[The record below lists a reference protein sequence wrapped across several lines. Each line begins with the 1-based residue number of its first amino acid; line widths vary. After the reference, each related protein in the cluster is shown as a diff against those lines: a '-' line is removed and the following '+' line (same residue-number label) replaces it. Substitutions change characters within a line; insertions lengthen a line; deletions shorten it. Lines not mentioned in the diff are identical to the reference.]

1 MKSFCLHAIGRGMVY
16 IQYALPNTC
25 SLAKLNEMV
34 SRNLSEF
41 EDACIDG
48 KRSFRALRGW
58 WLKQWITRL
67 FHGGSMVKN
76 LPSMQ
81 ETWVR
86 SLDWEDPME
95 KGMKT
100 HPFSCLENS
109 MDEEPGRLQS
119 MMLQRVSTTEWLSTQ
134 AFPLSTSAVH
144 RVRDRQVYT

>member
-1 MKSFCLHAIGRGMVY
+1 MKSFCLHAIERGTVY

-25 SLAKLNEMV
+25 SLAKLNEVV

-76 LPSMQ
+76 LPSVQ
-81 ETWVR
+81 ETWIR

-100 HPFSCLENS
+100 HPGFLAWRIPWTRSLAGYSTWCCKESAQLS
-109 MDEEPGRLQS
+109 DWAHRLSPSLPQ
-119 MMLQRVSTTEWLSTQ
+119 QYIE
-134 AFPLSTSAVH
+134 
-144 RVRDRQVYT
+144 RDRQTDT